1 MPTTPLGKFRLIA
14 FIEGCSFMLLV
25 CVGMPLK
32 YLAGQP
38 WPNWII
44 GSAHG
49 ALFLLYVLILLWA
62 ASSRKWPLWWTA
74 VAFAASLIP
83 IGTFIL
89 DPSLK
94 RELEVERASAS
105 GTT

>member
-1 MPTTPLGKFRLIA
+1 MPLTPLETFRLIA

-32 YLAGQP
+32 YGAGLP

-49 ALFLLYVLILLWA
+49 FLFLLYVLILIWVA
-62 ASSRKWPLWWTA
+62 RSRRWPLWWIG

-83 IGTFIL
+83 IGTFLL

-94 RELEVERASAS
+94 RERERERVESN
-105 GTT
+105 